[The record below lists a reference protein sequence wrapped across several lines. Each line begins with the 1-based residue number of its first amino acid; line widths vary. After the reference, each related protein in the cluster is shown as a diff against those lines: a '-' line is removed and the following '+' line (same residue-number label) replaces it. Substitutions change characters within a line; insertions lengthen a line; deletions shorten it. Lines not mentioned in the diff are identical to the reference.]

1 MSYKFYNAN
10 ALKRYTSDCVI
21 RSISCA
27 THRSWDDVYNEL
39 SDLAQ
44 YNGTLF
50 DQRDFVLWYLNTNFE
65 RVKFLSKKVG
75 EVAEEFH
82 NNIILCT
89 MKGHIC
95 CIKYG
100 IIYDTFDPSE
110 RFAEF
115 VWIVE

>member
-1 MSYKFYNAN
+1 MYKFYNKN
-10 ALKRYTSDCVI
+10 PLKKYTTDCVI

-27 THRSWDDVYNEL
+27 TNRSWDDVYDEL

-50 DQRDFVLWYLNTNFE
+50 DQRDFVLWYLDSNYE
-65 RVKFLSKKVG
+65 RVKELPIKIG
-75 EVAEEFH
+75 ELASQYP
-82 NNIILCT
+82 NNILLCT

-110 RFAEF
+110 RFLEYAWF
-115 VWIVE
+115 VE